1 MTAALLA
8 TAATHVWEALITDEG
23 EPFAAFV
30 RGHVNPFTLAGDAEE
45 AIIKAFND
53 LSPDFAAD
61 VSRVL
66 DHAGGTVITQ
76 FWLRPYAGSEPSD
89 QLVYFELAT
98 ADQHRAFPVTG
109 VRFQ

>member
-1 MTAALLA
+1 MKAALLE
-8 TAATHVWEALITDEG
+8 TAAASHLWEALITDEG

-53 LSPDFAAD
+53 LSPDFAGD
-61 VSRVL
+61 VSEIL
-66 DHAGGTVITQ
+66 ENAGGAVISQ
-76 FWLRPYAGSEPSD
+76 FWLRPHGEPSD
-89 QLVYFELAT
+89 ELAYFELAT
-98 ADQHRAFPVTG
+98 ADQRRAFPVTG